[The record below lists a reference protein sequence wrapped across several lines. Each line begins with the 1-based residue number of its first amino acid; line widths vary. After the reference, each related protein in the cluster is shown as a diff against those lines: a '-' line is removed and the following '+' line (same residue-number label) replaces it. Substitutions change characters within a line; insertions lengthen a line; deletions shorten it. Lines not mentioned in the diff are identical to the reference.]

1 MHSLGLVLT
10 LFGTLLFLA
19 ALVTVIYPI
28 KALRIPTRKRAL
40 MVLMASFVV
49 FMVAGYMFDE
59 QAVPS
64 TNETAAVP
72 ARQTVPSTNET
83 AAVPAR
89 QTVPSTNEAAAVPA
103 RQTVPST
110 NEAAAVPAQADVEVI
125 GQWEDKVGTSWTQH
139 IRIVRKGTTI
149 IRESRFHDGSVN
161 HATLTEVAPGPNQRR
176 RFKNLKSNF
185 GQAYAIDSRG
195 NLDLFDNEGFIREAR
210 RM

>member
-72 ARQTVPSTNET
+72 ARQTVPSTNEAAAVPARQT
-83 AAVPAR
+83 VPSTNEAAAVPAR

-176 RFKNLKSNF
+176 RFKNLPDYHSS
-185 GQAYAIDSRG
+185 QA
-195 NLDLFDNEGFIREAR
+195 
-210 RM
+210 